1 MPPLKNFKIP
11 ETNFHSVEVFYR
23 KKYFEDILIVLSNSP
38 LHLAKNRCSVFFW
51 KKSMGHPPRQPAAPP
66 LCFVKTWPPE
76 AYVLLTLAGEAL
88 MKENRFL
95 AKKKSRVAPIVGD
108 RGPHRDRLV
117 SMPGGGGSAKYA
129 ANPPCVLFRAVSPLA
144 TPRILWRDSRLFR
157 NIFNAKLLQLILRH
171 LPSIGVGTGAAIF
184 RNPLECPSSILF
196 VGRG

>member
-117 SMPGGGGSAKYA
+117 SMPGGGGERKIRSQSPLRFVSCRF
-129 ANPPCVLFRAVSPLA
+129 PPCHAAHPLA
-144 TPRILWRDSRLFR
+144 RFSPF
-157 NIFNAKLLQLILRH
+157 
-171 LPSIGVGTGAAIF
+171 
-184 RNPLECPSSILF
+184 
-196 VGRG
+196 